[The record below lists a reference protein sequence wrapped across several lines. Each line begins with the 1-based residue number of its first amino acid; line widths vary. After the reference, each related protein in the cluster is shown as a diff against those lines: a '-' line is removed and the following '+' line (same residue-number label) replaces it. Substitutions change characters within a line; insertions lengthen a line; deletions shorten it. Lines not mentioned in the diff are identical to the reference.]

1 MNSSINDLLILF
13 TFLDRFSKLKILFN
27 LLLSVLNSF
36 LESFSLSSALIFFTI
51 LFTGN
56 IQDISFINK
65 YFPFLVDLPNF
76 IFLIFFVVIFS
87 LTGLIRIYYIK
98 NTFYLSRILVN
109 YLSSQ
114 AFLKILNQKYEYHL
128 GNNSSYLVSTLTN
141 DVGESVNSITALLQI
156 ISSTL
161 SLFSILITIIFFIYS
176 KSIIFILIIPI
187 IYFLL
192 YRVYANKFSRNSRL
206 ISDLNAK
213 EIEIVKDSLFSIRN
227 ILLSHNQEYYFKKF
241 KKIDRNLKEAQALN
255 NFYSVFPRNAI
266 EILIIAA
273 LSTLFIVYPKFT
285 EPENLPIFG
294 SLIFALQRIFPLFQ
308 LIYYGYSSIKSRDAS
323 VSKLIEL
330 LSLISQKKIMPS
342 NNDLKFNSIA
352 FKKVTYVYP
361 NTSKKVLN
369 NISLSISKGDKIGLY
384 GPSGSGKS
392 TFINLLMTL
401 LVPNNGHIKV
411 NNKFLDPKS
420 DSSNYSNY
428 QDIISHIPQSIH
440 LIDGDILANILG
452 PDSFEIDESKL
463 KLALKVSYL
472 DVFIASLPKKINTN
486 IGENGSLI
494 SGGQRQRIGIA
505 REIYKM
511 KQILV
516 LDEATNALDP
526 ALEKLIIN
534 ELFKLDHIKLIILIS
549 HKKSNLSQCN
559 RIFKINKGQIIIQ
572 D

>member
-1 MNSSINDLLILF
+1 M
-13 TFLDRFSKLKILFN
+13 
-27 LLLSVLNSF
+27 
-36 LESFSLSSALIFFTI
+36 
-51 LFTGN
+51 
-56 IQDISFINK
+56 
-65 YFPFLVDLPNF
+65 
-76 IFLIFFVVIFS
+76 
-87 LTGLIRIYYIK
+87 
-98 NTFYLSRILVN
+98 
-109 YLSSQ
+109 
-114 AFLKILNQKYEYHL
+114 
-128 GNNSSYLVSTLTN
+128 
-141 DVGESVNSITALLQI
+141 
-156 ISSTL
+156 
-161 SLFSILITIIFFIYS
+161 
-176 KSIIFILIIPI
+176 
-187 IYFLL
+187 
-192 YRVYANKFSRNSRL
+192 
-206 ISDLNAK
+206 
-213 EIEIVKDSLFSIRN
+213 
-227 ILLSHNQEYYFKKF
+227 LSHNQEYYFNKF

-294 SLIFALQRIFPLFQ
+294 ALIFALQRIFPLFQ

-342 NNDLKFNSIA
+342 KNILKFNSIS
-352 FKKVTYVYP
+352 FIDVTYVYP

-369 NISLSISKGDKIGLY
+369 NISLTINKGDKIGLY
-384 GPSGSGKS
+384 GASGSGKS

-411 NNKFLDPKS
+411 NNKFLDPKR
-420 DSSNYSNY
+420 DSPNYSNY

-452 PDSFEIDESKL
+452 PDTFEIDERKL

-472 DVFIASLPKKINTN
+472 DGFISSLPKKINTN
-486 IGENGSLI
+486 VGENGSLL

-534 ELFKLDHIKLIILIS
+534 ELFKLDYLKLIIIIS
-549 HKKSNLSQCN
+549 HKKSNLFRCN
-559 RIFKINKGQIIIQ
+559 RIFKINKGQIIVQ

>member
-13 TFLDRFSKLKILFN
+13 TFLDRLSKLKILFN
-27 LLLSVLNSF
+27 LILSVLNSF
-36 LESFSLSSALIFFTI
+36 LESLSLSSALIFFNI

-56 IQDISFINK
+56 IRDISFINK
-65 YFPFLVDLPNF
+65 YFPFIVDLPTF

-114 AFLKILNQKYEYHL
+114 AFLKILNQKYEFHL
-128 GNNSSYLVSTLTN
+128 GNNSSFLVSTLTN

-192 YRVYANKFSRNSRL
+192 YRVYADKFSKNSRL

-213 EIEIVKDSLFSIRN
+213 EIELVKDSLFSIRN
-227 ILLSHNQEYYFKKF
+227 ILLSHNQEYYFNKF

-294 SLIFALQRIFPLFQ
+294 ALIFALQRIFPLFQ

-342 NNDLKFNSIA
+342 KNILKFNSIS
-352 FKKVTYVYP
+352 FIDVTYVYP

-369 NISLSISKGDKIGLY
+369 NISLTINKGDKIGLY
-384 GPSGSGKS
+384 GASGSGKS

-420 DSSNYSNY
+420 DSPNYSNY

-452 PDSFEIDESKL
+452 PDTFEIDERKL

-472 DVFIASLPKKINTN
+472 DGFISSLPKKINTN
-486 IGENGSLI
+486 VGENGSLL

-534 ELFKLDHIKLIILIS
+534 ELFKLDYLKLIIIIS
-549 HKKSNLSQCN
+549 HKKSNLFRCN
-559 RIFKINKGQIIIQ
+559 RIFKINKGQIIVQ

>member
-1 MNSSINDLLILF
+1 MNSSINDLLSLF
-13 TFLDRFSKLKILFN
+13 TFLDRLSKLKILFN
-27 LLLSVLNSF
+27 LILSVLNSF
-36 LESFSLSSALIFFTI
+36 LESLSLSSALIFFNI

-56 IQDISFINK
+56 IRDISFINK
-65 YFPFLVDLPNF
+65 YFPFIADLPTF

-114 AFLKILNQKYEYHL
+114 AFLKILNQKYEFHL
-128 GNNSSYLVSTLTN
+128 GNNSSFLVSTLTN

-161 SLFSILITIIFFIYS
+161 SLLSILITIIFFIYS

-192 YRVYANKFSRNSRL
+192 YRVYADKFSKNSRL

-213 EIEIVKDSLFSIRN
+213 EIELVKDSLFSIRN
-227 ILLSHNQEYYFKKF
+227 ILLSHNQEYYFSKF

-273 LSTLFIVYPKFT
+273 LSFLFIVYPKFT

-294 SLIFALQRIFPLFQ
+294 ALIFALQRIFPLFQ

-342 NNDLKFNSIA
+342 KNILKFNSIS
-352 FKKVTYVYP
+352 FIDVTYVYP

-369 NISLSISKGDKIGLY
+369 NISLTINKGDKIGLY
-384 GPSGSGKS
+384 GASGSGKS

-401 LVPNNGHIKV
+401 LVPNNGHIRV

-420 DSSNYSNY
+420 DSPNYSNY

-452 PDSFEIDESKL
+452 PDTFEIDERKL

-472 DVFIASLPKKINTN
+472 DGFISSLPKKINTN
-486 IGENGSLI
+486 VGENGSLL

-534 ELFKLDHIKLIILIS
+534 ELFKLDYIKLIIIIS

-559 RIFKINKGQIIIQ
+559 RIFKINKGQIIVQ